1 MAIVV
6 KMPASELPVKVEDL
20 NTENFTKKVMDI
32 DVEEPKFLGK
42 IPAVVDFHATWCGPC
57 KVLSPVID
65 KLAEK
70 YKDKIAF
77 YKMNIED
84 EQKIAVE
91 LGIMS
96 VPTLLF
102 LPVDDKP
109 AMMPGAPTEEQLEE
123 IIKEKFKI

>member
-20 NTENFTKKVMDI
+20 TGENFIKKVVDI
-32 DVEEPKFLGK
+32 DADKPKFLGK

-70 YKDKIAF
+70 YKGKITF

-91 LGIMS
+91 FGVMS

-102 LPVDDKP
+102 LPVDGEP